1 MTDKVE
7 QARELLAKIRSECEH
22 LENEMNS
29 QCDRLEDALDNLDD
43 GNKWEDA
50 VADTVGGCQ
59 TGLGGQIAHI
69 DALIQDLSDTIEGI
83 DPRWEAEA

>member
-7 QARELLAKIRSECEH
+7 QARELLDKIRSECKY

-59 TGLGGQIAHI
+59 TGLGGQIAFIDEHI
-69 DALIQDLSDTIEGI
+69 QQLSKVIEDI